1 MEPEIEFATWIGSSV
16 QDVDQDVLTS
26 INPSPPSSP
35 FLVRQVRVTH
45 PQPTP
50 PISGHPRTNTPT
62 PSHESPQL
70 QPRLLLPAS
79 PQKSP
84 NPSGTAAPHAL
95 PPFPAPTPNLP
106 PTSPP
111 PPQNIPHQHHPPK
124 HPPTPTQKWQTPPS
138 ASPSPAPP
146 SSPPTPS
153 SAPTS
158 TTPPTSP
165 RPTSP
170 PSPRPPSPPPPPTR
184 PPQPP
189 PSASTSSA
197 RTCNASAP
205 SKRGARSTRCPGY
218 PRTRRGTAPRAW

>member
-16 QDVDQDVLTS
+16 QDVDHDVFTS
-26 INPSPPSSP
+26 IKPSPPSSP

-62 PSHESPQL
+62 PFHESPQL
-70 QPRLLLPAS
+70 QPRLLPAS

-84 NPSGTAAPHAL
+84 TPSGTAAPHTHPL
-95 PPFPAPTPNLP
+95 FRRRLRI
-106 PTSPP
+106 SLRHHHHH
-111 PPQNIPHQHHPPK
+111 QNIPHQHHHPNTTPPN
-124 HPPTPTQKWQTPPS
+124 QKWQTPPS

-158 TTPPTSP
+158 TSPPTSP
-165 RPTSP
+165 RPSSP
-170 PSPRPPSPPPPPTR
+170 PSPRPPSPPPPPTP

-189 PSASTSSA
+189 PSAYTSSA